1 MEPKEGDLQGGQHAA
16 FYFPARVRVWQQVK
30 AEGKEWGV
38 GLLSAVGER
47 RVGQKVGKT

>member
-1 MEPKEGDLQGGQHAA
+1 MEPKEGDIQGGQPSVSKPESG
-16 FYFPARVRVWQQVK
+16 F
-30 AEGKEWGV
+30 GKDEVLEVGSG